1 MSVSPYVPT
10 NSPVL
15 RQVAKVIPSERIT
28 SKSIQEVI
36 DLMINTGKKESSM
49 AGLAAPQIG
58 LSFQIIIVSDKA
70 FVADRPDP
78 DDAGENSFRVFVNPK
93 ITYASHEKEND
104 TEGCFSV
111 PGDVGI
117 VPRVKSVTVSA
128 YDRNGKKV
136 NLELTGFAARVFQH
150 EIDHINGFIYPDRIF
165 RFHPDADKFHLLN
178 NANDS
183 PDYQLERLKEYK
195 EAIKVW
201 KAKHGNVDGFRWP
214 DTISKKVW
222 EHNMAQSVPDWK
234 NDPLPPG
241 KK

>member
-15 RQVAKVIPSERIT
+15 RQVAKVITPEDIT
-28 SKSIQEVI
+28 SKPIQDII
-36 DLMINTGKKESSM
+36 DLMIDTGKKEPNM
-49 AGLAAPQIG
+49 AGLAAPQVG

-70 FVADRPDP
+70 FVTDRPEP
-78 DDAGENSFRVFVNPK
+78 GEIKENRFRVFVNPR

-111 PGDVGI
+111 PGNVGI

-165 RFHPDADKFHLLN
+165 RFHPDSNGFHFLN
-178 NANDS
+178 DARDS
-183 PDYQLERLKEYK
+183 SEYQQERLKEYK
-195 EAIKVW
+195 EAIEAW
-201 KAKHGNVDGFRWP
+201 KAKHGSVDGFTWP
-214 DTISKKVW
+214 DIISKMGW
-222 EHNMAQSVPDWK
+222 EHNMVQSAPDWK
-234 NDPLPPG
+234 NDPLPSL
-241 KK
+241 